1 MHIHKCSG
9 VAIKSKVYGE
19 GEDRFEVHVAEF
31 FSSCAAA
38 SIEVAFFVEV
48 GRKLTVNGGSQWG
61 ECPSGSMGVARV
73 DLHLRREQV
82 HSELIHSKTGD
93 YVHNVYSGSCFRV
106 LSYVTPE
113 PVELALSD
121 MGGAE

>member
-1 MHIHKCSG
+1 
-9 VAIKSKVYGE
+9 
-19 GEDRFEVHVAEF
+19 
-31 FSSCAAA
+31 
-38 SIEVAFFVEV
+38 
-48 GRKLTVNGGSQWG
+48 
-61 ECPSGSMGVARV
+61 MGVARV

-82 HSELIHSKTGD
+82 HSELIHAKTGD